1 MFGDFRIKIKKKK
14 KALKI
19 SRGHIMSPKLKV
31 THMSTNRRMDRG

>member
-1 MFGDFRIKIKKKK
+1 MAIFELKLKKKK

-31 THMSTNRRMDRG
+31 THMSTNRKMDRG